1 MLPTT
6 IIVATDG
13 TPEGDAAVTFAA
25 EMARATQCSRL
36 RILAAARKRMV
47 SSGLS
52 AYTGLFPTD
61 LEPAPRDLAACEAL
75 LEDAAGRARSILG
88 DEAVRVETK
97 LIPAACEADL
107 ILADHRDEGARRHI
121 VLGRRQHHQTDLAER
136 LWGSVV
142 QHVITHAGCPVTVVN
157 P

>member
-25 EMARATQCSRL
+25 EMAKATRCSEL
-36 RILAAARKRMV
+36 RILAAPRKRPV
-47 SSGLS
+47 SGLG
-52 AYTGLFPTD
+52 AYAGFLPTD
-61 LEPAPRDLAACEAL
+61 IEPWQGDLACEAL

-88 DEAVRVETK
+88 DETVRVETK

-107 ILADHRDEGARRHI
+107 ILADHRDDGARRHI

-142 QHVITHAGCPVTVVN
+142 QHVITHARCPVTVVN